1 MNFCDFYF
9 SESKKKKKKK
19 KTNKKGKPVGKS
31 FSMASFFDSRKYD
44 KGVHGTLDLNLIG
57 L

>member
-1 MNFCDFYF
+1 MMNFVEHYF
-9 SESKKKKKKK
+9 SEAKKKK
-19 KTNKKGKPVGKS
+19 KTKKKNRKSQGKG
-31 FSMASFFDSRKYD
+31 FSMASYFNSKNYD